1 MRIIVYSI
9 LILHL
14 LDDKRM
20 VEFNIKPDLL
30 IISADL
36 MV

>member
-1 MRIIVYSI
+1 MRFIVYFV

-20 VEFNIKPDLL
+20 VEFNKNPDLL

>member
-1 MRIIVYSI
+1 MKIIVYFV

-20 VEFNIKPDLL
+20 VEFNTNPDLP
-30 IISADL
+30 IISIDA
-36 MV
+36 MI